1 MSNEVQTTTTK
12 DLATVGAGGLPALTF
27 TEDQLKLIRD
37 TICKG
42 ADANEF
48 ALFMYTCKHLGLN
61 PLLRQIHAVKRWDAK
76 LQREA
81 MALQTGID
89 GYRLIAERTKKY
101 APGKEATFVHD
112 DKGAVVSATA
122 YVKKLV
128 GGEWH
133 EVAATAYYAEYVQT
147 TKEGKPNSMWGR
159 MPHSQLAKCA
169 EALALRRAF
178 PNDTAG
184 VYTDEE
190 MGQADNIIDQPGKPN
205 IEPPKEKKPEQ
216 TADSQAQDP
225 YVKTFIPEQVEVR
238 SGGGEDDK
246 KNVGKEPGEK
256 GYVKAWTK
264 FGVQDPADGAVY
276 GTFNENEGAIAQE
289 ACDHKKAIKLTWKDD
304 GKYKT
309 ITSIV
314 PA

>member
-1 MSNEVQTTTTK
+1 MSTEVQTTTK
-12 DLATVGAGGLPALTF
+12 DLATTGAGGLPALTF
-27 TEDQLKLIRD
+27 SEDQLKLIRD

-42 ADANEF
+42 ADQNEF

-61 PLLRQIHAVKRWDAK
+61 PLLRQIHAVKRWDSK

-81 MALQTGID
+81 MAIQTGVD

-101 APGKEATFVHD
+101 APGREPTFIND
-112 DKGAVVSATA
+112 SNGALVSATA

-147 TKEGKPNSMWGR
+147 TKEGKPNSMWAR

-169 EALALRRAF
+169 ETLALRRAF

-184 VYTDEE
+184 VYSDEE
-190 MGQADNIIDQPGKPN
+190 MEQADNPDPDAKPK
-205 IEPPKEKKPEQ
+205 ITPPQEKKQEQ
-216 TADSQAQDP
+216 AADAQSQDP

-238 SGGGEDDK
+238 SGGGENDK
-246 KNVGKEPGEK
+246 KNEGKEPGEK

-264 FGVQDPADGAVY
+264 FGVQDPADGSVY